1 VSRSRQLARAR
12 GFDVETSSGR
22 IGRVA
27 AVAPARL
34 TGGAGVL
41 LVHTGGRSCA
51 LASVPFEN
59 VAEVDVESGR
69 IVISSPSAVSR
80 NP

>member
-34 TGGAGVL
+34 TDGSGVL

-51 LASVPFEN
+51 LASVPFED
-59 VAEVDVESGR
+59 VADVDLGSCR
-69 IVISSPSAVSR
+69 IILSSPSVVSR